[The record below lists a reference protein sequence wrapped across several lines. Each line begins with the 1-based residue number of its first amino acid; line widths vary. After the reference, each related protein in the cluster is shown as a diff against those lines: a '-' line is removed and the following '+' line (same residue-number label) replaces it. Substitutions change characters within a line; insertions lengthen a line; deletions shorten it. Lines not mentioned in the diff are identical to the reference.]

1 MRGIFLPCVFLFLFL
16 SSAWQRSLLLP
27 HHHHHDG
34 PGHPPH
40 EPTSNSNSTS
50 YTQGGV
56 PVNPSKPK
64 NQARKIGDLRQLFF
78 FTTPPTNFCCNNN
91 QSVCFFFHLHCRR
104 ANNAPKR
111 REIELHTTHTYIPAR
126 LACCQG
132 GARTDT
138 VQRQEGPPHGGQAQH
153 TKKNTHMAHH
163 MGERRYATFCSL
175 PRTHTKHTQT
185 QKMKESAPVSRAM
198 GEKRATRPLFT
209 LPPCVAGCCCRL
221 RE

>member
-1 MRGIFLPCVFLFLFL
+1 MALATLPTSPPLTPTPPHTPKAACPSTQANPKTKQGKSAIFANFFF
-16 SSAWQRSLLLP
+16 SP
-27 HHHHHDG
+27 HHQQ
-34 PGHPPH
+34 
-40 EPTSNSNSTS
+40 TS
-50 YTQGGV
+50 V
-56 PVNPSKPK
+56 
-64 NQARKIGDLRQLFF
+64 A
-78 FTTPPTNFCCNNN
+78 TTINH
-91 QSVCFFFHLHCRR
+91 VCFFFHLHCRR

-209 LPPCVAGCCCRL
+209 LPPCVAGCCSLL